1 MLLRVAVVQVVRTA
15 LLDAS
20 SVSGLMTTTEC
31 IIVDKPEKEAQ
42 PPIPKGYGGDF

>member
-1 MLLRVAVVQVVRTA
+1 MRTA

-31 IIVDKPEKEAQ
+31 IIVDKPEKEAA
-42 PPIPKGYGGDF
+42 PPIPKGYGADF